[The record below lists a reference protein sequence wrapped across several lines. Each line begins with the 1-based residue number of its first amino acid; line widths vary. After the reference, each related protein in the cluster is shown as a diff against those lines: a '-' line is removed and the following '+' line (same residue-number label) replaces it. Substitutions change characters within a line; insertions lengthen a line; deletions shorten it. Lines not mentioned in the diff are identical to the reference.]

1 MAEQPDDRQPPA
13 NKADIRETQIA
24 LAMTSTGIHKHP
36 TAFINTRLPV
46 LEVALNV
53 EAMTSQLAPLLLP
66 LSRDGSPPTVSY
78 AKLLAYKQGN
88 RGLIHYEIAGTR
100 YGELCVVFGK
110 LYPQIER
117 AQRVCRI
124 MQALRDDCFGHSTL
138 LGVPS
143 ALGTLP
149 DLSMLVYLPAEG
161 QFLGDALAD
170 AQALQYMDM
179 AGEWLGTLHIH
190 PLPLDRHF
198 RLSPELVNVQAW
210 AVLVGHKYP
219 ELAEDALRI
228 SKHLHEHASE
238 MQFETDSAIHKDFHY
253 GHIVVDGGLKVI
265 DFDELRLGDP
275 NFDVAHFCAN
285 LHLLAYRINNSPF
298 QFSSLQSAFLRAY
311 ARTTDWVPNA
321 RFVYFYAYTCL
332 KIAKQ
337 LCSMRGLRP
346 RPDGEEQRRQVQ
358 LMLEQGVGALPNATR
373 QKLSSKF
380 ATMIMEEQARET

>member
-1 MAEQPDDRQPPA
+1 MAEKPDDQLPPA
-13 NKADIRETQIA
+13 GKVDIRETQIA

-46 LEVALNV
+46 LEIALNV
-53 EAMTSQLAPLLLP
+53 EMMTSQLSELLLP
-66 LSRDGSPPTVSY
+66 LSRDGTPPTVSY

-100 YGELCVVFGK
+100 YGDLLVIFGK
-110 LYPQIER
+110 LYPQIEQ
-117 AQRVCRI
+117 AQRVCQI
-124 MQALRDDCFGHSTL
+124 MQMLRDDCFGHSEL

-149 DLSMLVYLPAEG
+149 ELSMLVYLPAEG
-161 QFLGDALAD
+161 QFLGDALAGEH
-170 AQALQYMDM
+170 ALRYMDM

-190 PLPLDRHF
+190 PLELERHF

-219 ELAEDALRI
+219 ELAEDALNI
-228 SKHLHEHASE
+228 SKHLQGHASE
-238 MQFETDSAIHKDFHY
+238 MLFENDSAIHKDFHY
-253 GHIVVDGGLKVI
+253 GHIVVNGGLKVI
-265 DFDELRLGDP
+265 DFDELRMGDP
-275 NFDVAHFCAN
+275 NFDLAHFCAN

-298 QFSSLQSAFLRAY
+298 QFSALQSTFLRAY
-311 ARTTDWVPNA
+311 ARTTDWVPNE

-337 LCSMRGLRP
+337 LCGMRGLRP
-346 RPDGEEQRRQVQ
+346 RPEGEEQRRQVQ
-358 LMLEQGVGALPNATR
+358 LMLEQGVGSLPNATR
-373 QKLSSKF
+373 QKFSSKF
-380 ATMIMEEQARET
+380 ATMIMEDPTRDA